1 MTRGKNP
8 DQPGSL
14 TGTFTKQFF
23 ETGMSGAGAR
33 LYRLI
38 CHRLLKAM
46 LALVFIGN
54 LPVARILEKI
64 KVRGSRNMRSFGV
77 GA

>member
-8 DQPGSL
+8 DQPGNL

-33 LYRLI
+33 LDRLI

-46 LALVFIGN
+46 LGLVFIGS
-54 LPVARILEKI
+54 LPVVRILEKT
-64 KVRGSRNMRSFGV
+64 KVRGSRNMLIFGG